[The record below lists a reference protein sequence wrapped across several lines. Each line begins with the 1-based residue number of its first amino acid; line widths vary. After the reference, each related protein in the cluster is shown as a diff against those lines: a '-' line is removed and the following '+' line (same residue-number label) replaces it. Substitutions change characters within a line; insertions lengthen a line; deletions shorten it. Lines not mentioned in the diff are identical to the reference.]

1 MAAPLK
7 NKFTT
12 IRVSESTLNEFNEMG
27 ARGETSDD
35 LLMRLIKELREYRR
49 RCG

>member
-12 IRVSESTLNEFNEMG
+12 IRVSESTLKEFNDEG
-27 ARGETSDD
+27 VRGETSDV
-35 LLMRLIKELREYRR
+35 LLMRIIKQLREYQRV
-49 RCG
+49 CG

>member
-27 ARGETSDD
+27 SRGETSDD
-35 LLMRLIKELREYRR
+35 LLMRLIKELRERR
-49 RCG
+49 RVSG